1 MSDEDEVGSVDEGG
15 VPGVVDRTVVRV
27 SERRAGS
34 GGKSGADDGPGG
46 ESGRAVDRPRRWKR
60 PESVL
65 VVVHSDAGDV
75 LLLQRRDDPTFW
87 QSVTGSLEEGETPAA
102 AARRELAEETGLE
115 LPVHDL
121 ELRTTFEIRPPW
133 RARYAPGVTRNLEHA
148 FTARVAGAKPVTL
161 SPEEHLDFLWLPAV
175 EALERVSSPTNREP
189 IRRLLAAAKGAR

>member
-1 MSDEDEVGSVDEGG
+1 MR
-15 VPGVVDRTVVRV
+15 GVVDRTAVRA
-27 SERRAGS
+27 SGPGS
-34 GGKSGADDGPGG
+34 GEQSGADGATGGGSDG
-46 ESGRAVDRPRRWKR
+46 AVDRPHRWKR

-102 AARRELAEETGLE
+102 AARRELAEETGLD

-121 ELRTTFEIRPPW
+121 KLRTTFEIRPPW

-148 FTARVAGAKPVTL
+148 FTARVDEVEPVTL
-161 SPEEHLDFLWLPAV
+161 NPEEHLDFLWLPAA
-175 EALERVSSPTNREP
+175 EALERVSSATNREP